1 MMAGRR
7 RLTGR
12 ELDRQKAATE
22 LLKRYR
28 VAMDK
33 KARRAHT
40 AEDTDDLMA
49 KAQAIVGSVTKKRM
63 R

>member
-1 MMAGRR
+1 MGNRR
-7 RLTGR
+7 RLSGR
-12 ELDRQKAATE
+12 ELDRQKAVTE

-28 VAMDK
+28 AAQDK
-33 KARRAHT
+33 KARQQHT

-49 KAQAIVGSVTKKRM
+49 KAQAIVGACTTKRM